1 MRKLRSWVR
10 WRSWWCAEDGSVAA
24 EVALVTPFL
33 IALLV
38 FVAVVIGRGVDAR
51 LRLDDAAH
59 QAARAASLARTAP
72 AAASAARSIATAA
85 LASAGVNCESVWVD
99 TGGDFVPGGS
109 VTVTLSCSVNLT
121 GASLLMVPA
130 SRTLQATA
138 TEPID
143 VYRSVTV
150 IGGGP

>member
-1 MRKLRSWVR
+1 MR
-10 WRSWWCAEDGSVAA
+10 WRAWWRADSGSVAA
-24 EVALVTPFL
+24 EVALVTPLL

-72 AAASAARSIATAA
+72 AAASAARSTATTA
-85 LASAGVNCESVWVD
+85 LAGAGLNCQSLGVD
-99 TGGDFVPGGS
+99 TGGDFAPGGS
-109 VTVTLSCSVNLT
+109 VIVTLSCSVNLT

-130 SRTLQATA
+130 SRTLQASA

-143 VYRSVTV
+143 VYRSVTLA
-150 IGGGP
+150 GGGP